1 MEIAFY
7 PFIFYTTT
15 YSSILA
21 TEMRLASFILFLAFI
36 LFFSGILHA
45 QEVYFTT
52 GFKIAEVR
60 PDEVR
65 IWTRLCGQAQPNPIV
80 HERKEKVF
88 RHPLNFDENMP
99 VEQMDGAVKGA
110 EGYVRAILVRGD
122 ERKESKWKKVNAK
135 DDFTAQIAFENL
147 QAHTHYELILEGKA
161 SRNSNNISRVEG
173 TFTTPPEA
181 DAIVPVQFT
190 TSTCQYFWSFDDKT
204 IGFKTY
210 ASMTKLQP
218 DFFVQTGDYVYYD
231 KPGPFAN
238 TVEKARHKWHA
249 MDSRPSLKEFYQKT
263 PIYMVKDDHDLL
275 SDDVDPETED
285 YGKLSFEDGLKI
297 WYENVAVEDKPY
309 RTFRWGKDVQIWLV
323 EGREFRTPN
332 DVADGPQKS
341 IWGDTQKEWFQKTLN
356 QSDVTF
362 KILFSA
368 TPIVG
373 PDREK
378 KTDNHANQAFE
389 TEGNWL
395 RSLLAKQD
403 NLFVVNGDRHWQYVS
418 EDAETSLIEFG
429 SGPVSNEHVQGWD
442 PNDKRPEHRYLNLIG
457 GFLGVKVFREGEQA
471 NIEFTHYDVD
481 GNALHEEVFR
491 AE

>member
-1 MEIAFY
+1 MHSVRFTLSLV
-7 PFIFYTTT
+7 FIF
-15 YSSILA
+15 
-21 TEMRLASFILFLAFI
+21 FL
-36 LFFSGILHA
+36 SVTSHT

-52 GFKIAEVR
+52 GFKIAEVSQN
-60 PDEVR
+60 EVR
-65 IWTRLCGQAQPNPIV
+65 IWTRLCAQEQPNPIV

-110 EGYVRAILVRGD
+110 EGYVRAILKSGGEKR
-122 ERKESKWKKVNAK
+122 ESKWVKVNAK
-135 DDFTAQIAFENL
+135 DDFTAQIAFGEL
-147 QAHTHYELILEGKA
+147 QPATRYDLMLEGKS
-161 SRNSNNISRVEG
+161 SRNATNINKVEG

-181 DAIVPVQFT
+181 ETIVPVQFT
-190 TSTCQYFWSFDDKT
+190 TSTCQYFWSFDDKDK
-204 IGFKTY
+204 GFKTY
-210 ASMTKLQP
+210 QSMAEMHP

-231 KPGPFAN
+231 KPGPSAN
-238 TVEKARHKWHA
+238 TIEKARHKWHA
-249 MDSRPSLKEFYQKT
+249 MDSRPSLKEFYTKT

-332 DVADGPQKS
+332 DVPDGPQKS
-341 IWGDTQKEWFQKTLN
+341 IWGDTQKEWFQETLS
-356 QSDVTF
+356 QSDATF

-378 KTDNHANQAFE
+378 KTDNHANQAFA

-395 RSLLAKQD
+395 RSLLAKQE

-418 EDAETSLIEFG
+418 EDEVTSLVEFG

-442 PNDKRPEHRYLNLIG
+442 PNDKRPEHKYLNLIG
-457 GFLGVKVFREGEQA
+457 GFLGVKVFREDEEV

-481 GNALHEEVFR
+481 GNAVHQKRFQ
-491 AE
+491 AK